1 MTESKMQKVLE
12 DGTCRAAATV
22 YFEDMFVDFNS
33 SMKVAQGEGHW
44 KSAKFGS
51 LMNINTQDFGMM
63 V

>member
-33 SMKVAQGEGHW
+33 SMKVVQNLGH
-44 KSAKFGS
+44 
-51 LMNINTQDFGMM
+51 
-63 V
+63 